1 MALDDAPGEEILL
14 PDQAATERLAHLL
27 AAGARRGDVLALEGD
42 LGAGKTTLARAFLQA
57 LGVDEEVP
65 SPTFSLVQI
74 YETGTATTGP
84 LEVWHF
90 DLYRLTSG
98 DEVYELGFE
107 QALDEGLC
115 LIEWPERLGPLTPAN
130 RLHLHFSHAGA
141 GRLVRLV
148 RHGTWAGRNP
158 GAC

>member
-1 MALDDAPGEEILL
+1 MSATTRSIHGSADESQTERVGAELARTLAPG
-14 PDQAATERLAHLL
+14 T
-27 AAGARRGDVLALEGD
+27 VVALEGD
-42 LGAGKTTLARAFLQA
+42 LGAGKTTFARAFLQA

-74 YETGTATTGP
+74 YETGTAATGP

-90 DLYRLTSG
+90 DLYRLSAA

-115 LIEWPERLGPLTPAN
+115 LIEWPERLGHLLPAN

-148 RHGTWAGRNP
+148 PHGTWAGRTP